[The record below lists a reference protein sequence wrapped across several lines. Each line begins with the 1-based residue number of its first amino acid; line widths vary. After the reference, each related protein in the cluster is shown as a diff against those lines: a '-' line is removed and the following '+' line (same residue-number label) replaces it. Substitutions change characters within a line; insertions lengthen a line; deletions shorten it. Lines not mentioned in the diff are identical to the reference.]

1 MYIVPRR
8 FARAV
13 DPRLLELAD
22 VVPVD
27 LGKRGSSVG
36 GRSRRD
42 RTVQSTSVSAGG
54 ESGGGVQAY
63 KNRIRAGKTT
73 PLGCGACVSPLV
85 CVDRKEKTRCRAKLA
100 RAIARR
106 PRSAEAILLQ
116 RLPLFTALLWCPRRV
131 GRNAAQAKPTPA
143 PSGWVSRSKPRNSTA
158 RPNAKLITRHFGMV
172 VSEYQMKANVS
183 RPPGKGE
190 YGLVGGGRHRPRSP
204 RPNGMRVRGH
214 ALVWHQSTPD
224 WFLEGGDPAVV
235 RTRLETYIHDV
246 VSRYRGRVFA
256 WDVVNEAVS
265 DGEGTPIA
273 TTGGTGRPARTYL
286 DWAFHAARRADPDCL
301 LFLNDY
307 GTERRAKLDR
317 LLDVVADLIDRGVP
331 VDGVGHQFHLA
342 RGQPIAGIHDA
353 LDAVADAGLVSH
365 ITELDVSVYNDP
377 GSCYDDGKGCQPA
390 LADDDVAGFLA
401 EQAHLYRVVF
411 TAARDRPSVRA
422 VLTWGLHDGQSWLNG
437 FPVKRSNHP
446 LLFDRSLEPKPALH
460 ALLGGDPATTR
471 GAAAPE

>member
-1 MYIVPRR
+1 M
-8 FARAV
+8 
-13 DPRLLELAD
+13 
-22 VVPVD
+22 
-27 LGKRGSSVG
+27 K
-36 GRSRRD
+36 
-42 RTVQSTSVSAGG
+42 
-54 ESGGGVQAY
+54 
-63 KNRIRAGKTT
+63 
-73 PLGCGACVSPLV
+73 
-85 CVDRKEKTRCRAKLA
+85 
-100 RAIARR
+100 
-106 PRSAEAILLQ
+106 
-116 RLPLFTALLWCPRRV
+116 RLPLLTALLGALVAAAETPLKQTYADAFGV
-131 GRNAAQAKPTPA
+131 GVAVQAAQLDRAA
-143 PSGWVSRSKPRNSTA
+143 ERE
-158 RPNAKLITRHFGMV
+158 LITRHFGMV
-172 VSEYQMKANVS
+172 VSEYQMKANVLAP
-183 RPPGKGE
+183 REGE
-190 YGLVGGGRHRPRSP
+190 YDWSAADAIVAFAEA
-204 RPNGMRVRGH
+204 NGMRVRGH

-265 DGEGTPIA
+265 DGEGPYRDNPWYRA
-273 TTGGTGRPARTYL
+273 TGKDYL

-307 GTERRAKLDR
+307 GTERRAKLDS
-317 LLDVVADLIDRGVP
+317 LLDVVADLTDRGVP

-365 ITELDVSVYNDP
+365 ITELDISAYNDP
-377 GSCYDDGKGCQPA
+377 GSCYADGKGCQPE

-437 FPVKRSNHP
+437 FPVRRSNHP

-460 ALLGGDPATTR
+460 ALLGGDPATDD
-471 GAAAPE
+471 